1 MQCSLCENEKL
12 IEGFSLGKQPL
23 ANKYPK
29 DSSEILQESL
39 FDMKVDFCENCL
51 SAQIHINVAREIF
64 FQDYYYLS
72 SVNQELCDHFKKLSK
87 ELKSKKFVLDIGSN
101 DGILLS
107 PLKKI
112 NVQCL
117 GIDPSENVG
126 NLANDKGLKTL
137 ITFFDEN
144 CFEDIL
150 RFGGK
155 PDCIVASSVF
165 THLEDPN
172 LFIRNLKKILDHNGE
187 IIIEVEHLRNIL
199 NQIQFERF
207 YFDRTY
213 YYSFTSIF
221 KLFEKNEMQ
230 VVDVREV
237 TPHGGSL
244 RVYVKNIDRKNKV
257 NSRVDKMLTLEAQNL
272 SLKIVREKF
281 DVFKNEIRKLKKGLE
296 KAKLEGKNA
305 IGYGAPARLATITN
319 FGDID
324 GSLLSYVIDD
334 SPLKASRLSPGKHIP
349 IKSFSETSEKDVDII
364 VLFAYEY
371 YSSIRRKFKGNSM
384 HFFRP
389 IPYKPMSES

>member
-1 MQCSLCENEKL
+1 M
-12 IEGFSLGKQPL
+12 
-23 ANKYPK
+23 
-29 DSSEILQESL
+29 
-39 FDMKVDFCENCL
+39 
-51 SAQIHINVAREIF
+51 
-64 FQDYYYLS
+64 
-72 SVNQELCDHFKKLSK
+72 
-87 ELKSKKFVLDIGSN
+87 LDIGSN

-107 PLKKI
+107 PLKKF
-112 NVQCL
+112 NVKCL

-144 CFEDIL
+144 CFKDIL

-244 RVYVKNIDRKNKV
+244 RVYVKNIDWKNKV
-257 NSRVDKMLTLEAQNL
+257 SSRVDEMLTLEAKNL
-272 SLKIVREKF
+272 SLKIIREKF
-281 DVFKNEIRKLKKGLE
+281 DLFKNEIKKLKKGLK
-296 KAKLEGKNA
+296 KANLEGKNA

-334 SPLKASRLSPGKHIP
+334 SPLKASRFSPGKHIP

-371 YSSIRRKFKGNSM
+371 YSSIRRKFRESHMN
-384 HFFRP
+384 FFRP
-389 IPYKPMSES
+389 IPYEPMSES